1 MKYMAIAA
9 LFAAAGMTGCTS
21 VSQTKVGNQEV
32 VQVTKLGI
40 QFFNNGGA
48 PVQSCVDTLGASEGA
63 KNVIEANGPADQG
76 LFGLSRSIGTV
87 GTDMC
92 NAVGTK

>member
-1 MKYMAIAA
+1 MKYLAMAA

-21 VSQTKVGNQEV
+21 VSQTKVGDKDV

-40 QFFNNGGA
+40 QFFNAGGA
-48 PVQSCVDTLGASEGA
+48 PVQSCVDTLGSQGA
-63 KNVIEANGPADQG
+63 KTVIEAKGPSDQG
-76 LFGLSRSIGTV
+76 LFGLTRSIGTS

-92 NAVGTK
+92 NAVGSK

>member
-1 MKYMAIAA
+1 MKYMTVVA

-21 VSQTKVGNQEV
+21 VSQTKVGDKNV
-32 VQVTKLGI
+32 VQVTKMGI

-48 PVQSCVDTLGASEGA
+48 PVQSCVNELGSEGA
-63 KNVIEANGPADQG
+63 KTVIEANGPATEG
-76 LFGLSRSIGTV
+76 LFGISRSASTS
-87 GTDMC
+87 GTDIC